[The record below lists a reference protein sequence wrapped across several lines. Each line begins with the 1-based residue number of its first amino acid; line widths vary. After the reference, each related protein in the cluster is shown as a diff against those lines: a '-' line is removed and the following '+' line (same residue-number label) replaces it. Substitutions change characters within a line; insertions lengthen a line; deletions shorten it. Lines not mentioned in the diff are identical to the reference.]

1 MTFEYQKSRRFFVQV
16 PRGLEKLARRE
27 IESLG
32 AQGIRPGLGG
42 FHVTL
47 DWDALFRLNYRGRL
61 LVRVLA
67 PLITFDCHSDRYLY
81 KTVQHLDWSKLLT
94 LETTFAVSARLAD
107 SAITHSQFA
116 SRRVKDAIVDQFR
129 DKCGLRP
136 SVDPLAPDLWLH
148 LHLRA
153 NRAVLYADTSGGSL
167 HRRHGSRDDVV
178 APLNE
183 TLAAAMIRLSG
194 WQGRTPFLDPF
205 CGSGTLLQE
214 ALGLAAGLPAGLARH
229 KFGIQRLPGFDP
241 ARWQEFLAGEE
252 KNGRPL
258 AAGLI
263 RGSDID
269 AQAVAATKVHLA
281 AWPQGG
287 SIPVTVSDFRQ
298 LPPFPDGTIVTNPP
312 YGVRLGGGNELPAL
326 YRDFGR
332 FLREKCPGTRAW
344 VLCGNPELPGHLGI
358 APRQEI
364 PLFNGPIRCRLLELA
379 P

>member
-1 MTFEYQKSRRFFVQV
+1 MPFEYQKSNRFFVQV
-16 PRGLEKLARRE
+16 PRGLEKLARKE

-32 AQGIRPGLGG
+32 AQGIRPGMGG

-47 DWDALFRLNYRGRL
+47 DWEALFRLNYRSRL

-81 KTVQHLDWSKLLT
+81 KTVQHLDWSQLLT
-94 LETTFAVSARLAD
+94 LDTTFAVSARLAD
-107 SAITHSQFA
+107 SAITHSQYA
-116 SRRVKDAIVDQFR
+116 SRKVKDAIVDQFR
-129 DKCGLRP
+129 DRCGERP
-136 SVDPLAPDLWLH
+136 SVDPVSPDLWLH

-153 NRAVLYADTSGGSL
+153 NRAVLFADTSGGSL
-167 HRRHGSRDDVV
+167 HRRHGSRDDVT

-194 WQGRTPFLDPF
+194 WRGEGPFMDPF

-214 ALGLAAGLPAGLARH
+214 ALGLAAGLPAGLART
-229 KFGIQRLPGFDP
+229 KFGFQRLPGFSSE
-241 ARWQEFLAGEE
+241 RWAKFLAGED
-252 KNGRPL
+252 KTGRPL
-258 AAGLI
+258 APGTI

-269 AQAVAATKVHLA
+269 LQAVATALAHLA
-281 AWPQGG
+281 VWPGG
-287 SIPVTVSDFRQ
+287 ERIPVVAADFRK
-298 LPPFPDGTIVTNPP
+298 LPPFPGGTIVTNPP
-312 YGVRLGGGNELPAL
+312 YGIRLGGGSELPAL

-344 VLCGNPELPGHLGI
+344 VLSGNPELPPHLGI
-358 APRQEI
+358 TPRQEI

-379 P
+379 T